1 MLTGTDYRNSL
12 ADGRAVYLRGKR
24 LDDINVVPEFATT
37 IERFA
42 RVYDEAYQPGE
53 DATNPL
59 FSTPRSKAELQ
70 ARIDELHSADM
81 LVHLTYQSFM
91 ALLTAAD
98 RLDEVFPTGAQ
109 RIRDYVEDCRRRDI
123 RMVQC
128 ITDAKGNRSLGPGDQ
143 PDPDQYLRIVERRP
157 DGVVIRGAKLHITGA
172 AMAHELMVMPT
183 KRMKPGE
190 EAYAI
195 ACGVPVNAPGVKIVS
210 VLPDAEPDQDP
221 RDYPL
226 NWDRMIPEGF
236 VIFDDVFVP
245 NERIFLDGQN
255 EHAAV
260 FAHSLGLWERLGATS
275 GQVKRAE
282 QAVGL
287 AQLIAEAN
295 GSDRI
300 PHIMDKISDLILN
313 ATMLRAALDAAIVHA
328 TETKDGVF
336 APNELYV
343 NAAKVYAATGWATV
357 VQKLQDIA
365 GGSVVTSPSLK
376 DYDHPELHDLLDK
389 YMSGA
394 GDSGELRMRLFHL
407 IRNLTADGFGAWLAV
422 TTIHAG
428 GGIYAQRFVMRMHF
442 DMESAKAKAL
452 EMLEI
457 QSADA
462 PREGALVGE

>member
-1 MLTGTDYRNSL
+1 MLTGTDYRESL
-12 ADGRAVYLRGKR
+12 ADGRAVYLRGER
-24 LDDINVVPEFATT
+24 IADLTQVPDFATT
-37 IERFA
+37 IDRFA
-42 RVYDEAYQPGE
+42 RVYDESYNPAP
-53 DATNPL
+53 DAVNPL
-59 FSTPRSKAELQ
+59 FSVPRSKEELQ
-70 ARIDELHSADM
+70 ARIGELHSADM

-98 RLDEVFPTGAQ
+98 RLDDVFPEGSA
-109 RIRDYVEDCRRRDI
+109 RIRAYVEQCRRDDT

-128 ITDAKGNRSLGPGDQ
+128 ITDAKGHRALGPGDQ
-143 PDPDQYLRIVERRP
+143 PDHDQYLRIVERRP

-172 AMAHELMVMPT
+172 AMAHEMMVMPT

-190 EAYAI
+190 EPYAI

-210 VLPDAEPDQDP
+210 VLPDAEPNQDP

-245 NERIFLDGQN
+245 NERIFLDGQI

-295 GSDRI
+295 GTDRI
-300 PHIMDKISDLILN
+300 PHIGDKISDLILN

-336 APNELYV
+336 TPNELYV
-343 NAAKVYAATGWATV
+343 NAAKVFAATNWSTI
-357 VQKLQDIA
+357 VQKLQDVA
-365 GGSVVTSPSLK
+365 GGSIVTAPSLK
-376 DYDHPELHDLLDK
+376 DYDHVELHDLLEK
-389 YMSGA
+389 YMAGA
-394 GDSGELRMRLFHL
+394 GGDGELRMRLFHL
-407 IRNLTADGFGAWLAV
+407 IRNLTADGFGGWLAV

-428 GGIYAQRFVMRMHF
+428 GGIYAQRFVMRKHF
-442 DMESAKAKAL
+442 DMEAAKRTAL
-452 EMLEI
+452 AMLEGPHAAV
-457 QSADA
+457 ADEA
-462 PREGALVGE
+462 VPVGA